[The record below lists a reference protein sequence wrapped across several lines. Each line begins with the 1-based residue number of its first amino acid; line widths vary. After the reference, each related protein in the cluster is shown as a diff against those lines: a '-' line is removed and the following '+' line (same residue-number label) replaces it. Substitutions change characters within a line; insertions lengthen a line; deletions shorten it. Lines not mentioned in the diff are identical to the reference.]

1 MGMGESRNKNLNDY
15 LIEGVLIVVSILV
28 AFALD
33 AAWSEYQDDKVERE
47 MVMELYDELVESET
61 RIQNSINEIEL
72 QMKSGR
78 EFLEMVGENVPPDYR
93 EKSEVLFF
101 DILTGNTLEV
111 PMSVNNSILST
122 GQLRLIE
129 NEDLRRRI
137 SSWPALVEDVLE
149 NHEWHRK
156 NTDEQFIPMLAG
168 RLDIRSIF
176 SGFSDLNLPG
186 SPLALST
193 QSIFTD
199 AHLEGMLVWRFSR
212 QNATLRESVILLE
225 ASREMRAII
234 NASYKRPKD

>member
-33 AAWSEYQDDKVERE
+33 AAWSEYQEDKVERE

-149 NHEWHRK
+149 NHEW
-156 NTDEQFIPMLAG
+156 QIG
-168 RLDIRSIF
+168 R
-176 SGFSDLNLPG
+176 
-186 SPLALST
+186 
-193 QSIFTD
+193 
-199 AHLEGMLVWRFSR
+199 AHV
-212 QNATLRESVILLE
+212 
-225 ASREMRAII
+225 
-234 NASYKRPKD
+234 